1 MNQMKIVSSNS
12 SFINAFCH
20 IHMYPFFAKKNPSKF
35 YEMPPE
41 NEIHTYI
48 YTHSPA
54 VDAIVK
60 VNL

>member
-1 MNQMKIVSSNS
+1 
-12 SFINAFCH
+12 
-20 IHMYPFFAKKNPSKF
+20 MYPFFAKKKPSKF